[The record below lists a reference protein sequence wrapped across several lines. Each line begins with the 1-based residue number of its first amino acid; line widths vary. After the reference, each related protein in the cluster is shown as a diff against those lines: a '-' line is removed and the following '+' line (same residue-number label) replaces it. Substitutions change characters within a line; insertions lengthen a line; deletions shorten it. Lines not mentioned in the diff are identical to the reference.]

1 MIQNVDENMYCESM
15 ADVTQIAF
23 QLDNESLREV
33 DAVAAAASSSRAAV
47 LRTAIHE
54 LLRGRREAA
63 IDAQLA
69 AGYGAQP
76 PEPEFDAW
84 AELSIEGLR
93 DADLEW

>member
-1 MIQNVDENMYCESM
+1 M

-33 DAVAAAASSSRAAV
+33 DVLAATASSSRAEV
-47 LRTAIHE
+47 LRTAVRE
-54 LLRGRREAA
+54 LLSRHREAA

-69 AGYGAQP
+69 AGYGARP
-76 PEPEFDAW
+76 PGSEEAAW

-93 DADLEW
+93 AADLDW